1 MINPFK
7 SKKGLGRGLSS
18 LIGDGDIK
26 TSNDKISI
34 SSIIPNKNQPR
45 KIFEKNALDELKNS
59 IKERG
64 IIQPLIVRKSVDQND
79 KFELIAG
86 ERRWQAAQ
94 SAGLHEVP
102 VIIIEADNLKSL
114 EFAIIENVQ
123 REDLNAIEEA
133 ESYKNL
139 IENFGYDQEKVSKF
153 IGKSR
158 SHVSNSL
165 RLLTLPDKI
174 VDMIK
179 NEKISQGHAKILIG
193 LNNALLVAE
202 KIINKKL
209 SVRQTENLV
218 RLLKN
223 GSKKIK
229 NIKDPNIVVTENEL
243 INKIG
248 MKVILNN
255 KKNNSGS
262 LIFEYKGLDQLDRL
276 INVIKNYY

>member
-18 LIGDGDIK
+18 LIGDNDVK
-26 TSNDKISI
+26 TSSNKISI

-45 KIFEKNALDELKNS
+45 KIFEKESLDELTNS

-64 IIQPLIVRKSVDQND
+64 IIQPLIVRKSDDYKD

-102 VIIIEADNLKSL
+102 VEIIQADNLKSL

-123 REDLNAIEEA
+123 RKDLNVIEEA

-139 IENFGYDQEKVSKF
+139 IENFGYDQEKVSQF

-158 SHVSNSL
+158 SHISNTL
-165 RLLTLPDKI
+165 RLLNLPQKLI
-174 VDMIK
+174 DMIRF
-179 NEKISQGHAKILIG
+179 EKISQGHAKILIG
-193 LNNALLVAE
+193 LENASLLAE
-202 KIINKKL
+202 KIIKKKL

-218 RLLKN
+218 RLI
-223 GSKKIK
+223 KKAPNK
-229 NIKDPNIVVTENEL
+229 RNLKDPNIAATEQEL
-243 INKIG
+243 TDKIG
-248 MKVILNN
+248 MKVLLNS
-255 KKNNSGS
+255 KKNNSGT
-262 LIFEYKGLDQLDRL
+262 LTFEYKETDQLDRL
-276 INVIKNYY
+276 INIIKTNY

>member
-18 LIGDGDIK
+18 LIGDNDIK
-26 TSNDKISI
+26 TSSNKISI

-45 KIFEKNALDELKNS
+45 KIFEKESLDELTNS

-64 IIQPLIVRKSVDQND
+64 IIQPLIVRKSDDYKD

-102 VIIIEADNLKSL
+102 VEIIQADNLKSL

-123 REDLNAIEEA
+123 RKDLNVIEEA

-139 IENFGYDQEKVSKF
+139 IENFGYDQEKVSQF

-158 SHVSNSL
+158 SHISNTL
-165 RLLTLPDKI
+165 RLLNLPQKLI
-174 VDMIK
+174 DMIRF
-179 NEKISQGHAKILIG
+179 EKISQGHAKILIG
-193 LNNALLVAE
+193 LENASLLAE
-202 KIINKKL
+202 KIIKKKL

-218 RLLKN
+218 RLLKKAPN
-223 GSKKIK
+223 KR
-229 NIKDPNIVVTENEL
+229 NLKDPNISATEQEL
-243 INKIG
+243 SDKIG
-248 MKVILNN
+248 MKVLLNS
-255 KKNNSGS
+255 KKNNSGT
-262 LIFEYKGLDQLDRL
+262 LTFEYKEIDQLDRL
-276 INVIKNYY
+276 INIIKKNY